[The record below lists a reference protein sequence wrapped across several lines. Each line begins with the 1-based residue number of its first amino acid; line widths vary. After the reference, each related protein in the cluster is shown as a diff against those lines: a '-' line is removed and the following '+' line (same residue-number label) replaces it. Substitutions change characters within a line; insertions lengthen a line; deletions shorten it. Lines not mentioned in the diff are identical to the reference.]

1 MLMYIFIIMQI
12 IPALFY
18 LYVGFSNPY
27 KDLKQGDT
35 LLTYIQKFDISPF
48 FLAWAAF
55 VTPIV
60 NWIITILIIKEDFP
74 NLFDDIFEAL
84 GKSFIARFIKE
95 FFLAIKLLIVWMF
108 GLKYICRFLKKILSV
123 PIK

>member
-1 MLMYIFIIMQI
+1 MWMYIFIIMQI

-18 LYVGFSNPY
+18 VYVCFSIPY
-27 KDLKQGDT
+27 KELKQGDT
-35 LLTYIQKFDISPF
+35 LFTYIQKFDVSLL

-60 NWIITILIIKEDFP
+60 NWVVTIFIIKEEFP
-74 NLFDDIFEAL
+74 TLFDDIFKAL
-84 GKSFIARFIKE
+84 SGGFIASFIKE
-95 FFLAIKLLIVWMF
+95 LFLAIKLLIVWMF
-108 GLKYICRFLKKILSV
+108 GLKYICRFLKKILSI